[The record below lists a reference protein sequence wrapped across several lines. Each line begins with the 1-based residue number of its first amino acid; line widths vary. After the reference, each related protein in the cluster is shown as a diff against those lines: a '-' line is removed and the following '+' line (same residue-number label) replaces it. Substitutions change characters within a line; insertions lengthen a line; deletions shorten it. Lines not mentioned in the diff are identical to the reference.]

1 MAACRSV
8 SPVWRLPRRNVNK
21 KRFYLVMSV
30 FQVHNNC
37 AEYIQKIQKASLTPV
52 TSQIQLL
59 ADEKVGLTCSC
70 TF

>member
-1 MAACRSV
+1 
-8 SPVWRLPRRNVNK
+8 
-21 KRFYLVMSV
+21 MSV

-70 TF
+70 TFWLQFGVTAERVHV